1 MIKMYKYVIKRI
13 LDIILAI
20 LLLPFFLV
28 ITILIGPLIYLE
40 DRGKI
45 FYNANRLGK
54 NGKVFV
60 MYKFRTM
67 KENSPDIRNSD
78 GSTYNAEDDER
89 VTKIGKFLRKLSI
102 DEVPQILN
110 VLKGEMSF
118 IGPRPD
124 LPEHINLYTKEE
136 KQKLK
141 VRPGI
146 TGFNQA
152 YYRNSIR
159 WKNRIKN
166 DIYYIN
172 NISLILDIKIF
183 IRTII
188 SLFKTENTYINQFY
202 K

>member
-188 SLFKTENTYINQFY
+188 SLFKTENRYINQFY